1 MATTTATS
9 SSTSVLDKINNSRNS
24 LASSEETFLKLLTTQ
39 MKNQDPL
46 SPMDSNAF
54 TGQIVQMT
62 GVEQQLV
69 TNDLLAALVGMND
82 GGLTNALGMMDKL
95 ATAETDKAT
104 IKNGKADWSYT
115 QAQAGTSVKIEVLD
129 KYGATIATKYPDDM
143 SKGDHTFTWDG
154 KSDEGTAQAEGGEY
168 TLKITAINADG
179 ANITTSSKG
188 RIEGIVTA
196 VTNESGQNMVT
207 IGGVKVPISSVIG
220 VTNPPATTTS

>member
-1 MATTTATS
+1 MATTSATS
-9 SSTSVLDKINNSRNS
+9 GTSVIDKINNSRNQ

-82 GGLTNALGMMDKL
+82 G
-95 ATAETDKAT
+95 KA
-104 IKNGKADWSYT
+104 NWSYT
-115 QAQAGTSVKIEVLD
+115 IGRNATSVKIEVLD
-129 KYGATIATKYPDDM
+129 KYGAVVATKLPDDM
-143 SKGDHTFTWDG
+143 SKGEHTFEWDG
-154 KSDEGTAQAEGGEY
+154 KDSTTGVQQPNGAAYTLRITAVDGEGT
-168 TLKITAINADG
+168 KIA
-179 ANITTSSKG
+179 TTNKG

-207 IGGVKVPISSVIG
+207 IDGVKVPISQVIG
-220 VTNPPATTTS
+220 VTNPPEKTADASDKTPEDTAEAA